1 MSLLSSIQ
9 GFGESLLGRNIAAQA
24 QAAEGNSVENAI
36 RSLKTEL
43 KTKHSEAAQAI
54 GRLELPDSVKNLN
67 LDGILKDLET
77 GRAAMGQERLSRS
90 SPATTGLKGMGGLSR
105 APSFEAV
112 LEELID
118 AVDGKSKA
126 AGKEVQSLMAG
137 ESDNL
142 HQSVVAMQ
150 EAGVAF
156 TLLVEV
162 RNKLV
167 ESYQELMRMQA

>member
-9 GFGESLLGRNIAAQA
+9 GFGESLLGRNISAQA
-24 QAAEGNSVENAI
+24 QAAEGNGVENAI

-54 GRLELPDSVKNLN
+54 GQLELPDSVKNLN

-77 GRAAMGQERLSRS
+77 GRAAMGQEQLSRS
-90 SPATTGLKGMGGLSR
+90 SPAIKGMGGLSR

-118 AVDGKSKA
+118 TVDGKSKA

-142 HQSVVAMQ
+142 HQSVIAMQ